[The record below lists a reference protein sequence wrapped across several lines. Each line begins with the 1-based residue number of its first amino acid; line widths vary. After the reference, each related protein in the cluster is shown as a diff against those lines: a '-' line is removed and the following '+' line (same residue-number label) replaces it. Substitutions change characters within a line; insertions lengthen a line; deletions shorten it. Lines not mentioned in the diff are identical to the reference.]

1 MVNEDTYTL
10 ITLLSV
16 EAPDLLVSV
25 GSSTGAR
32 IDVRRSWGH
41 S

>member
-1 MVNEDTYTL
+1 MVTKDSYPVVTL
-10 ITLLSV
+10 PS
-16 EAPDLLVSV
+16 EKAPDLLVSV
-25 GSSTGAR
+25 GSSTGVR